1 MLNIGK
7 RVGDNLLK
15 RRINGIVSSR
25 GAAISTA
32 VEKKET
38 HGFSLPQ
45 MPPFDYKPQPYSGPF
60 LDEILQKR
68 KQYLCPSMFY
78 FYEKPLNIVEGKMQY
93 LFDESGRRY
102 LDAFGGIVT
111 VSCGHCHPDIVDAIV
126 KQTRLLQHT
135 TTIYLHH
142 AITEFAE
149 ALAAKFPG
157 NLKVVFFTNSGT
169 ESNELATMMARLYT
183 GNHDMISVR
192 NSYHGSS
199 ANTMGMTAQSK
210 WKYNVVQTGAHHALN
225 PNPYRGP
232 FGSDGAKYAK
242 DVQDIIDFGTSG
254 RVAGFIAEPIQGV
267 GGAVEMAP
275 GYLKPVYE
283 SVRKAGGVCISD
295 EVQTGFGRMG
305 SHYWGFETQGVIP
318 DIVTM
323 AKGIGNGLP
332 LGAVVTTPEIAQV
345 LTQRCH
351 FNTFGGNP
359 VCAAGGHAVLKVLDK
374 EKRQEHCAVVGPYL
388 INRLRELQDKYEV
401 IGDVRGRG
409 LMIGVELVTDRAAKT
424 PAQVETAVVFEKLK
438 DMGVLVGKGGM
449 YGNVFR
455 IKPPMCFTKED
466 SDFLVDVMDHALS
479 QL

>member
-1 MLNIGK
+1 
-7 RVGDNLLK
+7 
-15 RRINGIVSSR
+15 
-25 GAAISTA
+25 
-32 VEKKET
+32 
-38 HGFSLPQ
+38 

-111 VSCGHCHPDIVDAIV
+111 VSCGHCHPDIVDTIV

-169 ESNELATMMARLYT
+169 ESNELTTMMARLYN
-183 GNHDMISVR
+183 GNHDMISLR
-192 NSYHGSS
+192 NSYNGSS

-210 WKYNVVQTGAHHALN
+210 WKYNVVQTRAHHALN

-254 RVAGFIAEPIQGV
+254 RVAGFMAEPIQGV

-283 SVRKAGGVCISD
+283 S
-295 EVQTGFGRMG
+295 
-305 SHYWGFETQGVIP
+305 GVIP
-318 DIVTM
+318 DIVKM

-332 LGAVVTTPEIAQV
+332 LGAVVTNPEIAQV

-388 INRLRELQDKYEV
+388 INRLRELQEKYEV
-401 IGDVRGRG
+401 IGDK
-409 LMIGVELVTDRAAKT
+409 LQLY
-424 PAQVETAVVFEKLK
+424 FEKLK
-438 DMGVLVGKGGM
+438 DMGVLAGKGRM

>member
-7 RVGDNLLK
+7 GVGNNLLR
-15 RRINGIVSSR
+15 RRINGIVSNK

-111 VSCGHCHPDIVDAIV
+111 VSCGHCHPDIVDTIV

-157 NLKVVFFTNSGT
+157 NLK
-169 ESNELATMMARLYT
+169 
-183 GNHDMISVR
+183 
-192 NSYHGSS
+192 
-199 ANTMGMTAQSK
+199 
-210 WKYNVVQTGAHHALN
+210 TGAHHALN

-283 SVRKAGGVCISD
+283 S
-295 EVQTGFGRMG
+295 
-305 SHYWGFETQGVIP
+305 GVIP

-388 INRLRELQDKYEV
+388 INRLRELQEKYEV
-401 IGDVRGRG
+401 IGDK
-409 LMIGVELVTDRAAKT
+409 LQLY
-424 PAQVETAVVFEKLK
+424 FEKLK
-438 DMGVLVGKGGM
+438 DMGVLAGKGGM